1 MLVEPR
7 QLKVTDVGPV
17 MVQWTSCGG
26 PTGSGGTTVT
36 VTESGV
42 GSESP
47 AGSVTVSLTVYAPAV
62 ASTIGPGSSTV
73 WSGAAPPRLQAS
85 TRGESPSGSEPV
97 PASVK
102 VSPTVRVV
110 SPAGMS
116 MVPLGA
122 RLGRGS
128 T

>member
-47 AGSVTVSLTVYAPAV
+47 AGAVTVSLTVYAPAV
-62 ASTIGPGSSTV
+62 ARTNRPRSSTV
-73 WSGAAPPRLQAS
+73 WSGGAPPRLQAR
-85 TRGESPSGSEPV
+85 TRGGGPSRSEAVPGSGEV
-97 PASVK
+97 
-102 VSPTVRVV
+102 
-110 SPAGMS
+110 
-116 MVPLGA
+116 L
-122 RLGRGS
+122 
-128 T
+128 